1 MRQHTNIGARLCSG
15 LNSMKLTVPI
25 IRHHHERWDGSGYPD
40 GLKGK
45 EIPFLAR
52 VFQIVDVYDALA
64 SVRPYKPA
72 WPLERIIAVM
82 EEETSKGWRDPELM
96 AVFLDILRNRPE
108 DLVLPENTMDLGE
121 QIFEDIMATGTL
133 SWNQQRKSSVE
144 D

>member
-1 MRQHTNIGARLCSG
+1 
-15 LNSMKLTVPI
+15 
-25 IRHHHERWDGSGYPD
+25 
-40 GLKGK
+40 
-45 EIPFLAR
+45 
-52 VFQIVDVYDALA
+52 
-64 SVRPYKPA
+64 
-72 WPLERIIAVM
+72 M